1 MIHTILLAIMM
12 MAGLFLMLLSG
23 VGFIQDKRFFTSA
36 PKEVQDAVKPC
47 EERFPGAHALG
58 WFMAVISI
66 LMMIGAIV
74 IGAVAG
80 IQEGYGF
87 GQFFVHFLTMF
98 LLLKAYD
105 ILFFDWVLLCNAGF
119 NFFPHF
125 YPETKEVLGHHLF
138 GYNKK
143 THLMHIIVF
152 PFVSAIIAWI
162 CTLL

>member
-1 MIHTILLAIMM
+1 
-12 MAGLFLMLLSG
+12 ML
-23 VGFIQDKRFFTSA
+23 
-36 PKEVQDAVKPC
+36 
-47 EERFPGAHALG
+47 
-58 WFMAVISI
+58 
-66 LMMIGAIV
+66 GAIV

-87 GQFFVHFLTMF
+87 GQFFVRLLIML

-125 YPETKEVLGHHLF
+125 YPETKEVLGRHLF

-143 THLMHIIVF
+143 THNSFSVYFSDNSMDMHFILSHIQGDNGYVIY
-152 PFVSAIIAWI
+152 VQIL
-162 CTLL
+162 TKNV